1 MGFGFLVVGGF
12 GLEASRFKGLRLKRL
27 KRLKLAVNV
36 LGFKV

>member
-27 KRLKLAVNV
+27 KLAECFRVQG
-36 LGFKV
+36 LG